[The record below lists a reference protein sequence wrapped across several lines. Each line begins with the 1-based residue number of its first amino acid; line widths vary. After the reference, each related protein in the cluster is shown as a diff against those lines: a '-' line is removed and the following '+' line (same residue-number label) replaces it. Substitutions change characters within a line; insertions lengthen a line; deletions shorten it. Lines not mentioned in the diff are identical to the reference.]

1 MNSKIDIL
9 SLKKREP
16 KIAKII
22 SIINFIAIIT
32 NSNLIEYEN
41 INTNIKILDKTVD
54 SIIK

>member
-22 SIINFIAIIT
+22 STINFIAIIIN
-32 NSNLIEYEN
+32 NSLIEYEN
-41 INTNIKILDKTVD
+41 INMNIKILDKDVD